1 VQYIDGEGNIIVPKS
16 VRPIIDYKETALG
29 IRTEPK
35 DSFGMEIC
43 IFENMMIIIPFI
55 GIK

>member
-1 VQYIDGEGNIIVPKS
+1 MQYIDGEGNIIVPKS